1 MALSR
6 RPGRS
11 RPIRLFL
18 ISMFAV
24 PLVSLVALYAY
35 AASTTIANAV
45 VDQKYN
51 QGVKIIAAGF
61 GELTKG
67 LPQEQ
72 AATYVWLST
81 GRRVPNAS
89 MLAARKVVD
98 AGFLAAKNV
107 IRPVQDAET
116 PHARAAQ
123 DALFAALGQLG
134 KTRAAVH
141 DQPAGRV
148 RGLQQ
153 PGRRPVAVL
162 FLLEQQGRLV
172 HRRLD
177 RRHRHVLRHPDGRQ
191 GGHARRRRAGQRR
204 PDERGRPPGV
214 HGQRGHQALPDEH
227 GHRRADP

>member
-51 QGVKIIAAGF
+51 QGVKIVAAGF
-61 GELTKG
+61 GELTAG

-81 GRRVPNAS
+81 GRMIPNAS
-89 MLAARKVVD
+89 MLAARKTVD

-107 IRPVQDAET
+107 MS
-116 PHARAAQ
+116 
-123 DALFAALGQLG
+123 
-134 KTRAAVH
+134 
-141 DQPAGRV
+141 
-148 RGLQQ
+148 
-153 PGRRPVAVL
+153 
-162 FLLEQQGRLV
+162 
-172 HRRLD
+172 
-177 RRHRHVLRHPDGRQ
+177 RQ
-191 GGHARRRRAGQRR
+191 
-204 PDERGRPPGV
+204 
-214 HGQRGHQALPDEH
+214 
-227 GHRRADP
+227 